1 MVDLRRFEAH
11 HPADIDRAVEELQA
25 GRKRTHWMWFV
36 FPQLRVLGRSDT
48 AIHYGIESLDEAV
61 EYLRHPVLGAD
72 YRRSVE
78 AVFEQVLRRD
88 VTIASLMGVPDDL
101 KLVSSLTLFGGVAA
115 RLGGPE
121 GDELAAMCEQVL
133 AAAAAQGFPRCAATA
148 SALAS

>member
-48 AIHYGIESLDEAV
+48 AIHYGIESPDEAV

-72 YRRSVE
+72 YRRAVE
-78 AVFEQVLRRD
+78 AVFEQVVRQD
-88 VTIASLMGVPDDL
+88 VTIARLMGAPDDL

-115 RLGGPE
+115 RLGTPE
-121 GDELAAMCEQVL
+121 GEELATMCEQVL
-133 AAAAAQGFPRCAATA
+133 AAAAAQGFPRCVVTT